1 MEGQRE
7 ASMGGSKLPQFQI
20 RWLPAKRT
28 GIGRVVAPSVP
39 YPGIFPQKD
48 QMGLAEASAVPL
60 GVRFGFKLQ
69 VAVHWRSVQAQEVP
83 SLA

>member
-1 MEGQRE
+1 
-7 ASMGGSKLPQFQI
+7 MGGSKLPQFHI
-20 RWLPAKRT
+20 RWFPAKRT

-39 YPGIFPQKD
+39 YPGIFPPKD

-60 GVRFGFKLQ
+60 GSGLASRLQ

-83 SLA
+83 SRA

>member
-39 YPGIFPQKD
+39 YPGIFPPKD

-60 GVRFGFKLQ
+60 GSG
-69 VAVHWRSVQAQEVP
+69 
-83 SLA
+83 LASNCK